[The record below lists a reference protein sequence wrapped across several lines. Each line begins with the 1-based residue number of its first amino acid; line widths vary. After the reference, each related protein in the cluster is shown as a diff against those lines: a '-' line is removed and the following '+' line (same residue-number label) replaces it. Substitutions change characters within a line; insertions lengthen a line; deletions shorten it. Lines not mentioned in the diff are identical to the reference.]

1 MGEQKLFEHVGANAV
16 GILDDRFDQNTPIV
30 HFRGIKYASIAR
42 RFAAP
47 VSLSRNKQTKLQ
59 ATEYGSVFPVTYGC
73 TAALHIARPKHEEN
87 DCLTVICQTTL
98 PTCSR

>member
-1 MGEQKLFEHVGANAV
+1 MSEQKLFEHVGANAV
-16 GILDDRFDQNTPIV
+16 GILDDRFDQHSPIV

-47 VSLSRNKQTKLQ
+47 VPLPRNMQTKLQ
-59 ATEYGSVFPVTYGC
+59 ATEYGSVSLATNGRI
-73 TAALHIARPKHEEN
+73 AALHRARPMHEEN
-87 DCLTVICQTTL
+87 DFLTVICQTTL